1 MLIVVMLAL
10 CMNQVDSCVQ
20 TAVKGLGVSLLR
32 RSWTSVDVFHVFRLL
47 QTGTSF
53 DMRFTENFELTV
65 PTDRH
70 SVASDSARAQPTPSR
85 HGVRLVVIQ
94 ILVQLHIPLTTS
106 LTSLVDFVTEL
117 DEPQNSEVKN
127 SAGMSVQWARSKI
140 GVYDMLDVSTAHRS
154 IWKRFHRLE
163 RCLFRML
170 IKEWQTLC
178 VFVWNVVQTHQGKTS
193 SMYMSNSAMLSRYC
207 NTVDVDLVE
216 WTRSSTFT
224 TVTLRVPLTWRNMYK
239 HTKRDQ
245 QVYVLLPW
253 DMGVDAY
260 LHVQSKH
267 LMEYESQFGAYLRT
281 GCFSLI
287 LDHWRQ
293 RLQKR
298 FVHSAVQG
306 IWSMIAQVLTEAI
319 IWSHVLTDSSVV
331 HVQDGA
337 KPLSVFDKSN
347 EECDQL
353 HVPMWLRH
361 DPSVQSLFTGLTCTH
376 TSFAEMLGAVQRDMQ
391 YLLSGLMDGGDLL
404 VLNQRSQSIRHVY
417 METSAMIHTEWTA
430 VDVNVLLT
438 ACIDKQDKELDD
450 NYHRVLPVV
459 QSGNMTH
466 GIDPSDMANAIDSDT
481 EDDGD
486 QTPDEQS
493 SGEPYRD
500 TAFGQRKSSE
510 VIPNDGL
517 NDLNGVI
524 TNDAESLLHQ
534 FAVVAVDAFQK
545 YRIHMWQTRRNRY
558 TFYRVTYTFCECEHA
573 LHVAPCT
580 QCMCQ
585 A

>member
-1 MLIVVMLAL
+1 MLFVVMLAL

-20 TAVKGLGVSLLR
+20 TAVKGLGLSLLR
-32 RSWTSVDVFHVFRLL
+32 RSWTSDDVFHVFRLL
-47 QTGTSF
+47 QTGTYF
-53 DMRFTENFELTV
+53 DMRFTENFELRA
-65 PTDRH
+65 PTDRY
-70 SVASDSARAQPTPSR
+70 SVASDSSERTQPTPSR

-117 DEPQNSEVKN
+117 DEPQGSNVKN
-127 SAGMSVQWARSKI
+127 SAVRPVQWARSKI
-140 GVYDMLDVSTAHRS
+140 GVYDMLDVTSAHRS
-154 IWKRFHRLE
+154 IWKRLHRLE

-170 IKEWQTLC
+170 IKEWQSLC

-193 SMYMSNSAMLSRYC
+193 SRWMTNSAMLSRYC
-207 NTVDVDLVE
+207 NTVDVDLVA

-224 TVTLRVPLTWRNMYK
+224 TVTLRVPLTWQNMYK
-239 HTKRDQ
+239 HTKHEQ
-245 QVYVLLPW
+245 MVYVLLPW
-253 DMGVDAY
+253 DMGFDAY
-260 LHVQSKH
+260 QHMKSKH
-267 LMEYESQFGAYLRT
+267 LVEYESQFGAYLRT

-319 IWSHVLTDSSVV
+319 TWSHVLTDSSVV
-331 HVQDGA
+331 HMQDRA

-347 EECDQL
+347 EECDHL

-361 DPSVQSLFTGLTCTH
+361 DPSVQSLFTGLTCTQ
-376 TSFAEMLGAVQRDMQ
+376 TSSAEMLGAVQRDMQ
-391 YLLSGLMDGGDLL
+391 YLLSEHMDGGDLL

-417 METSAMIHTEWTA
+417 METSAMIHREWTA
-430 VDVNVLLT
+430 LEVDVLLT

-466 GIDPSDMANAIDSDT
+466 GIDPSDMAGAIDSDT
-481 EDDGD
+481 EDDAD

-493 SGEPYRD
+493 SGETNRD
-500 TAFGQRKSSE
+500 DAFGQRRTIE
-510 VIPNDGL
+510 VIPNDEL

-545 YRIHMWQTRRNRY
+545 YRIQMWQLRRKRY
-558 TFYRVTYTFCECEHA
+558 
-573 LHVAPCT
+573 LL
-580 QCMCQ
+580 
-585 A
+585 